1 MTRNCIPEEKSVVK
15 EFFFV
20 KLLVKLACVSKLP
33 FFFHKLKKK
42 HTKPTKT
49 LLTNLEKKRKSRE
62 REGKKFGDLVR
73 LGQVKYK

>member
-1 MTRNCIPEEKSVVK
+1 M
-15 EFFFV
+15 
-20 KLLVKLACVSKLP
+20 CVQAT

>member
-33 FFFHKLKKK
+33 FFPQIKKK

-49 LLTNLEKKRKSRE
+49 LLTNLEKKE
-62 REGKKFGDLVR
+62 RAEKEKEKNLETLSGWDK
-73 LGQVKYK
+73 

>member
-1 MTRNCIPEEKSVVK
+1 M
-15 EFFFV
+15 
-20 KLLVKLACVSKLP
+20 CVQAT

-73 LGQVKYK
+73 LGQVKYKSGSKLDG